1 MLQVSAAQIE
11 SKWVGETE
19 KMIHALFQLGKRL
32 APCIIFID
40 EADALFYS
48 RDFSTHSWEF
58 GRVNQLL
65 GQADGLA
72 RDTTSPF
79 LLLATNYPHKLDHA
93 VLRRVPARFYL
104 GLPTLEARENIF
116 NILLKEDPLE
126 PDVDIKS
133 LAKATSEYSGSDI
146 EFVCQQAATVA
157 LSDLQTSPG
166 WEQST
171 HRGLSMAHFQAALA
185 VSSPTNSTS
194 IISQMADFATEF
206 DRSALRKIKGANGVS
221 REPSRGSGEPSQLQS
236 RQTLQK
242 GDASSGSQVKRQTNL
257 TNCEVTGDQPFV
269 ASPEDGQESG
279 MSTCVDNSL
288 PLYLP
293 LDKTRQDI
301 RLLEITKDGSNET
314 RVECALHTVAL
325 TEDVCFTALSYVW
338 GDPNMRQDILVN
350 KEVVSVTRS
359 LENALRWARY
369 HWQKKYPERGAHEF
383 RLWADAVC
391 INQADV
397 EEKNCQVPLMDKIYT
412 TAELTLGA
420 IAVDDPAVCEGM
432 KAYSQI
438 HDVLTEGQLRLS
450 ELKDH
455 TWLRR
460 IPSLCCDNICDR
472 FPRNSAWRG
481 LDALLSQPYW
491 ERVWIVQEIC
501 LSKQLQLICAGE
513 SLDFDK
519 ILRTVSIGNLVFLND
534 EDLKP
539 RPDFISENA
548 WCAKCCFDVL
558 AQIQKWELVLLFK
571 RREKPEPW
579 PGLIPLGFH
588 FCRALR
594 ATDMRDYVYGLQG
607 LSKTKITI
615 DYRKSV
621 EEVYIDLIKAHISIP
636 HCGIYGCEGTSAG
649 SCGFLNYAG
658 TRKKKISDT
667 APSWVP
673 NLAAVGIPNKVTGYW
688 DLGNSYVNGS
698 TSLHVPSPE
707 AIEARISGSSLH
719 VSGVLI
725 GEVKTIVKILNHEAA
740 AEVCSKF
747 LWNQEL
753 LGLIRDKVLQNTVGR
768 GEKAA
773 LEIILL
779 SLIGHRSNT
788 DRQTMMS
795 LFRTFLLISGYNL
808 DSLNGYRFTH
818 KFARILDPKFGMAF
832 DPEDHKEVF
841 HWFIR
846 NVFPGQERDYDE
858 QEVTE
863 CWDPI
868 DLTAEMI
875 RLMRRNFSEC
885 IFEMDQGM
893 IGTGPSDIETG
904 DILCVLY
911 RCCCPVVLR
920 RVDDHFVHIGSCW
933 VPELELCDVEI
944 DAASEELGEHGKHK
958 LERFEIR

>member
-19 KMIHALFQLGKRL
+19 KVIQALFQLGKRL
-32 APCIIFID
+32 APCVIFID

-48 RDFSTHSWEF
+48 RDFSTRSWEF

-104 GLPTLEARENIF
+104 GLPTLEAREEIF

-126 PDVDIKS
+126 PDVDIQS

-157 LSDLQTSPG
+157 LSDLQTSQG
-166 WEQST
+166 WEQT
-171 HRGLSMAHFQAALA
+171 TQRGLSMAHFQAALA
-185 VSSPTNSTS
+185 VSSPTNSKS
-194 IISQMADFATEF
+194 IILQMADFATEF
-206 DRSALRKIKGANGVS
+206 DRPALRKIKGANGPS
-221 REPSRGSGEPSQLQS
+221 RESSRRSGELSQLQTS
-236 RQTLQK
+236 QTLSK
-242 GDASSGSQVKRQTNL
+242 GDANLCSQVKSQTNL
-257 TNCEVTGDQPFV
+257 TTCEVTGDQPFV

-279 MSTCVDNSL
+279 MSTRVDNSL

-301 RLLEITKDGSNET
+301 RLLEIIKDGSNET
-314 RVECALHTVAL
+314 QVECALHTVAL

-338 GDPNMRQDILVN
+338 GDPSMRQDILVN

-359 LENALRWARY
+359 LESSLRWARY

-397 EEKNCQVPLMDKIYT
+397 DEKNHQVPLMDKIYS

-438 HDVLTEGQLRLS
+438 YDVLTEGQLRLS

-460 IPSLCCDNICDR
+460 IPSLCCDNICDG

-481 LDALLSQPYW
+481 LNALLSQPYW

-519 ILRTVSIGNLVFLND
+519 ILRTVSIGNLVFLN
-534 EDLKP
+534 ERDLKP
-539 RPDFISENA
+539 RPDFISEHA
-548 WCAKCCFDVL
+548 WCTRCCFDVL
-558 AQIQKWELVLLFK
+558 AHIHTWELVLLFK
-571 RREKPEPW
+571 RKEKPEPW
-579 PGLIPLGFH
+579 PGLIPLGIQ
-588 FCRALR
+588 FCQTLR

-621 EEVYIDLIKAHISIP
+621 EEVYIDLIKAHIGIP
-636 HCGIYGCEGTSAG
+636 HGGIYGCEGTSAG
-649 SCGFLNYAG
+649 SCQFLDYAG

-673 NLAAVGIPNKVTGYW
+673 NLAAFGIPDTVTGHW
-688 DLGNSYVNGS
+688 DVGQFYVKGS
-698 TSLHVPSPE
+698 TFLHVPYPE
-707 AIEARISGSSLH
+707 AIEARITGSSLH
-719 VSGVLI
+719 VSGVRI
-725 GEVKTIVKILNHEAA
+725 GEVKTTVKILKHEAA
-740 AEVCSKF
+740 SQPDSKF
-747 LWNQEL
+747 VWSQEL
-753 LGLIRDKVLQNTVGR
+753 LDLIRDKVLQNAVSR

-779 SLIGHRSNT
+779 TLVGHRGNT
-788 DRQTMMS
+788 DRETIMT
-795 LFRTFLLISGYNL
+795 LFRTFLLISGYHL
-808 DSLNGYRFTH
+808 DSLMGYPFTH

-846 NVFPGQERDYDE
+846 NVFPGQEQNYDQ
-858 QEVTE
+858 QEVTK
-863 CWDPI
+863 CWDLI
-868 DLTAEMI
+868 DLTEEMV
-875 RLMRRNFSEC
+875 RLVRRNISEC

-893 IGTGPSDIETG
+893 IGTGPSDIGTG
-904 DILCVLY
+904 DILCVMYL
-911 RCCCPVVLR
+911 CSCPVVLR

-933 VPELELCDVEI
+933 VPELCEVEI
-944 DAASEELGEHGKHK
+944 DAASEEPGEHGKHK